1 MFCLFCTRQSTFGIS
16 SVCGWNLRQAGLRPL
31 ILVWIAG
38 PLEMFRCGENNDTN
52 LHNGGEIVSF
62 FLGNPSEIH
71 CYRRNS
77 DRLPCVGRW
86 ILFYCPSPGQEC
98 QDPIAEGPPGPDLH
112 HHNTTL
118 RCIWPGP
125 AAARPLRPSPAQC
138 VFSTASLAFGR
149 AGLALL
155 VAERPQSP
163 HQALA
168 LLQAKGLL
176 RPCWFDRPKWPPKA
190 VGPSAPSLINQP
202 HR

>member
-138 VFSTASLAFGR
+138 VFHSLPGIWESWPCTPGGREAPKPSPSPGTPASQRTPEAM
-149 AGLALL
+149 L
-155 VAERPQSP
+155 V
-163 HQALA
+163 
-168 LLQAKGLL
+168 
-176 RPCWFDRPKWPPKA
+176 
-190 VGPSAPSLINQP
+190 
-202 HR
+202 